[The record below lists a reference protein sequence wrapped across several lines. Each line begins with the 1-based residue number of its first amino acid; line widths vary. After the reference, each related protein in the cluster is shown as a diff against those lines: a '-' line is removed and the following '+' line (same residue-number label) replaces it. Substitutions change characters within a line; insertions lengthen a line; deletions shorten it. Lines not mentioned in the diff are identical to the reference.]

1 MDNDNIKIS
10 KVEVDILKEINK
22 LKKSKLYDIF
32 NRMDI
37 FYMERIVSVKDHRN
51 IKSLR

>member
-32 NRMDI
+32 NRI
-37 FYMERIVSVKDHRN
+37 FLYAIFRYCGKIIYEKD
-51 IKSLR
+51 